1 MFTFDEIL
9 GLTGEE
15 KTDPT
20 PDEFRCFAS
29 TEAIFDILFLLRS
42 QHVRIVIIII
52 ITSTTT
58 TTMTVVVIIMT
69 AAACRSKKIKAGASK
84 SNDKMD
90 R

>member
-52 ITSTTT
+52 IRSTTT